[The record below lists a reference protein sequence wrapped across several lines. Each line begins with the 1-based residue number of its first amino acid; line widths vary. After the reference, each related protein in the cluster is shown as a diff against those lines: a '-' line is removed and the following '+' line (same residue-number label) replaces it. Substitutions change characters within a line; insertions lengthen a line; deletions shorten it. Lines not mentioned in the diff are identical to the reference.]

1 MGKFRFVCHLE
12 CWSIVVNRGSLT
24 DVNAD
29 ALRDL
34 CTYEYGIDITM
45 EMYRCIRE
53 DRLHILPDDENG
65 TTKFYYFKKS
75 IREVPEN
82 AYM

>member
-1 MGKFRFVCHLE
+1 MGKFRYVCHLA

-29 ALRDL
+29 ALRAL
-34 CTYEYGIDITM
+34 CTYEYGIDISI
-45 EMYRCIRE
+45 EMYHGIRE
-53 DRLHILPDDENG
+53 DRLHILPNEEDG
-65 TTKFYYFKKS
+65 ITKFYYFKKS